1 MQILATELK
10 GKSRKSLSV
19 ENELTKGFMRGTLTF
34 KSSLSFVKHKV
45 WKILT
50 VRPVNC

>member
-19 ENELTKGFMRGTLTF
+19 ENELTKGFTRGTLTF
-34 KSSLSFVKHKV
+34 KSFLSFAKQKV

-50 VRPVNC
+50 VRRLNC